1 MPVDADFRSCAR
13 QCEDTY
19 RNTRAYQFDH
29 ADDYSEDSSI
39 SDGYDD
45 GEDVEDDDDDDIG
58 GSSNEETDLED
69 LYRAWL
75 SSPLPSSWRTRP
87 LKREISADSAPP
99 AEHRGN
105 FTVAERVE
113 SAPLAAIRPATA
125 PLPPNLASASASAS
139 PAPFPVRLDPPPPPL
154 SPPVGKA
161 VPNETNHLQRPL

>member
-58 GSSNEETDLED
+58 GSSNEETDLEGS
-69 LYRAWL
+69 LQGVAQQPAALLLAHAPAQARNFRRFRSPGGTSGEFYSRGSGL
-75 SSPLPSSWRTRP
+75 NPLPWLQFDP
-87 LKREISADSAPP
+87 Q
-99 AEHRGN
+99 
-105 FTVAERVE
+105 
-113 SAPLAAIRPATA
+113 
-125 PLPPNLASASASAS
+125 PLPY
-139 PAPFPVRLDPPPPPL
+139 RQ
-154 SPPVGKA
+154 
-161 VPNETNHLQRPL
+161 T